1 MEKRITSKTRI
12 YVQNFK
18 EQLKNKIVADGKMD
32 NEYMNELVQYIYD
45 YPQLVFLPQDFQKR
59 KRVKNIVPY
68 FERCCAL
75 RANGEQCTRRK
86 KNNPKFCGTHVKGTP
101 HGEITQ
107 TETPKT
113 HTKKTC
119 WAQEIK
125 GIIYYIDED
134 CNVYDTDDILG
145 EAINPRVIAKYVK
158 SGDNY
163 NIPAF
168 FK

>member
-1 MEKRITSKTRI
+1 MEKRISSKTRL
-12 YVQNFK
+12 YFQNFK
-18 EQLKNKIVADGKMD
+18 EQLKTKIVKDGKMD
-32 NEYMNELVQYIYD
+32 STYMNELVQFIYD
-45 YPQLVFLPQDFQKR
+45 YPQLMFLPQDFQKR
-59 KRVKNIVPY
+59 KRVKNIVPF

-86 KNNPKFCGTHVKGTP
+86 KNHPKFCGTHVKGTP

-107 TETPKT
+107 TEAPKT

-125 GIIYYIDED
+125 GIIYYIDD
-134 CNVYDTDDILG
+134 DGNVYDTDDILG
-145 EAINPRVIAKYVK
+145 EAINPRIIAKYIK
-158 SGDNY
+158 NDEKY
-163 NIPAF
+163 DIPAF

>member
-1 MEKRITSKTRI
+1 MDKRINNKTRT
-12 YVQNFK
+12 YLQKFK
-18 EQLKNKIVADGKMD
+18 NDIKGVIEKSEISGTENANTLLQF
-32 NEYMNELVQYIYD
+32 IYD
-45 YPQLVFLPQDFQKR
+45 YQPLEFTKTDFQKR

-68 FERCCAL
+68 YERCCAL

-86 KNNPKFCGTHVKGTP
+86 KNHPKFCGTHVKGTP

-107 TETPKT
+107 TEVPKT

-125 GIIYYIDED
+125 GIIYYIDD
-134 CNVYDTDDILG
+134 CGNVYDTDDILG
-145 EAINPRVIAKYVK
+145 EAVNPRVIAKYEK
-158 SGDNY
+158 KGDNY
-163 NIPAF
+163 DIPAF

>member
-12 YVQNFK
+12 YIQNFK
-18 EQLKNKIVADGKMD
+18 EQLKNKIVND
-32 NEYMNELVQYIYD
+32 NKLSKKDMNDLVQYIYD
-45 YPQLVFLPQDFQKR
+45 FPQLTFLPQDFQKR
-59 KRVKNIVPY
+59 KRVKNIVPF

-86 KNNPKFCGTHVKGTP
+86 KNHPKFCGTHVKGTP

-107 TETPKT
+107 SETPKT

-125 GIIYYIDED
+125 GIIYYIDD
-134 CNVYDTDDILG
+134 GGNVYDTDDILG
-145 EAINPRVIAKYVK
+145 EAINPRVIAKYEK
-158 SGDNY
+158 KDDNY